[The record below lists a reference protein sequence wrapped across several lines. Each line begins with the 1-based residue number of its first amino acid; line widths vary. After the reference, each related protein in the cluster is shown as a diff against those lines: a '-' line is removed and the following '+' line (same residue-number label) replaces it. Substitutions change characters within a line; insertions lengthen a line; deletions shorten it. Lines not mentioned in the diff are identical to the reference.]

1 MIDTSYRPRPKP
13 SYRVR
18 RWTELEARQVERRE
32 RAFEV
37 RCIALVA
44 LVVLQA
50 FTWALV
56 AHHLIV

>member
-32 RAFEV
+32 RAFGACSVTIDRQKRE
-37 RCIALVA
+37 RKWHDLN
-44 LVVLQA
+44 
-50 FTWALV
+50 
-56 AHHLIV
+56 